1 MKIFTSKKTMVAVLL
16 FCLCNTV
23 YSQTKDVTTE
33 AGKLSEHISADEQKS
48 ITTLKVSG
56 TINGSDILLLRK
68 MAGKGADDNAT
79 FEGKLSSLDLS
90 EAQIVSGGANYY
102 STKVNNSTKYFQPK
116 EDNVIAPYMFRGL
129 TNLTTL
135 KLPTNITKIERHAFS
150 GCSGL
155 TECTIP
161 NDVTSIGANA
171 FAQCSKLKAIT
182 IPSTVTSLGVAAFKG
197 CEAVTNV
204 TFAKGI
210 QLEKIGKEVFS
221 NNASLTTI
229 TLPKSVTEIEDRAF
243 YENYSLTSITFPS
256 SLTSI
261 GVSAFENCLKLT
273 TLSRFP
279 SSLENIEDKAFFN
292 TSVTAFTVSSKSDN
306 YTSEDGILY
315 DIDKVSLVLYPAG
328 RDSETLNIPE
338 TVSSIA
344 KYAFAYAKNLKSIE
358 LPSGLTNINDSAFV
372 FSKLTSVTTLASNLA
387 IAKHAFSNCLNLT
400 TVDFKGAI
408 ASIGDGAFQND
419 KKLSTVKFVGTS
431 IPDFGKYVFTPK
443 IVELKIY
450 VPSGY
455 VDKYKEKIDKKPAV
469 LGTKYQVLD
478 INTLG
483 VLNPSF
489 DSNVVETARYN
500 VDGTKA
506 TTRTKGINIVKLSNG
521 KVIKTI
527 EK

>member
-68 MAGKGADDNAT
+68 MAGKGVDDNAT

-90 EAQIVSGGANYY
+90 EAQIVKGGANYY
-102 STKVNNSTKYFQPK
+102 STKVGSSTKYFQPK

-171 FAQCSKLKAIT
+171 FAQCSKL
-182 IPSTVTSLGVAAFKG
+182 S
-197 CEAVTNV
+197 
-204 TFAKGI
+204 
-210 QLEKIGKEVFS
+210 
-221 NNASLTTI
+221 
-229 TLPKSVTEIEDRAF
+229 SVTL
-243 YENYSLTSITFPS
+243 SS
-256 SLTSI
+256 SLEEI
-261 GVSAFENCLKLT
+261 GTSAFENCTSLATISEFPESLSTIDEKAFLNTVITAFNVSSANNDFSVEDGVLYDKEKT
-273 TLSRFP
+273 TLQ
-279 SSLENIEDKAFFN
+279 
-292 TSVTAFTVSSKSDN
+292 
-306 YTSEDGILY
+306 
-315 DIDKVSLVLYPAG
+315 LYPCG
-328 RDSETLNIPE
+328 RTEGVFTIPQG
-338 TVSSIA
+338 VSGIDN
-344 KYAFAYAKNLKSIE
+344 YAFAYAKNLKSIE
-358 LPSGLTNINDSAFV
+358 LSE
-372 FSKLTSVTTLASNLA
+372 
-387 IAKHAFSNCLNLT
+387 NLT
-400 TVDFKGAI
+400 TINESAFIYSGLETLTTNASGLSIGKFAFGYCTGLKTVSFKGAVSGI
-408 ASIGDGAFQND
+408 EVNAFQYANNLLTVSFAGAAVPEL
-419 KKLSTVKFVGTS
+419 KST
-431 IPDFGKYVFTPK
+431 IFTPK
-443 IVELKIY
+443 PRGEKLKIY
-450 VPSGY
+450 VPKESIEM
-455 VDKYKEKIDKKPAV
+455 YKNAFTKKKAV
-469 LGTKYQVLD
+469 LGTNYDVLD
-478 INTLG
+478 ITTLG

-489 DSNVVETARYN
+489 DGNVFETARYN